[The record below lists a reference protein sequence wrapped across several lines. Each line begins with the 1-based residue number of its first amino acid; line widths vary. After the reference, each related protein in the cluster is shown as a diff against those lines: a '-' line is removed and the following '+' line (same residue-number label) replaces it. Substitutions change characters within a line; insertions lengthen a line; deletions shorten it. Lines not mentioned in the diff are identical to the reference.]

1 MSFILYKDVIREL
14 SIKFNYEAIV
24 HILAN
29 PYASKLGEMIENAN
43 PFNNSIKKNSNKHK
57 RLTAKD
63 LVACGL
69 DVPDG

>member
-14 SIKFNYEAIV
+14 GIKFNYEAIV

-29 PYASKLGEMIENAN
+29 PYMEKANEIVEQVN
-43 PFNNSIKKNSNKHK
+43 PFNISTKKIDNKPK

-63 LVACGL
+63 LAKFGL
-69 DVPDG
+69 EVPDS